1 MQVTE
6 TLSEGLKR
14 ELKVTVPAADLEAV
28 VEGRL
33 DELRKTVTMKG
44 FRRGKVPLSIVR
56 RRYQPRVLGEV
67 LQQTIETRSRE
78 ILEERELRP
87 AMQPEIEITAYDEG
101 KDLEFTMGMEVL
113 PDIELGDVS
122 DLTVTRLKAEVTDIA
137 VEDALGRLAEAEKRF
152 EPVETPRPAQEGD
165 QLVVDIAVEVDGEPA
180 PERSGTDVP
189 LELDA
194 EALMPEMTEQL
205 VGTQVGEEREV
216 TIAPQTPDS
225 DAEEQDEAAA
235 EAAAATVFKITVKEV
250 QERLPVTVDDAF
262 AERRGAENLDGL
274 RGVVRE
280 QIQSQYDQFSQAR
293 LKRSLLDVLDERY
306 KFEVPPGMVEREF
319 DAVWQQIENDAKRAR
334 SEVASFLDQPE
345 DEAREEFRQIAERRV
360 RLGLLIAEIGGRN
373 DITVEQEDL
382 LRAAVANAREHS
394 EPQRV
399 LEFYRSQPDQLERFR
414 PTVFEDKVITF
425 LSELATVSE
434 QAVDVE
440 TLMRDPDEDEKSS
453 AAGTE
458 QADEEESAA
467 TVEDEKSS
475 AAGTEQADE
484 EESAATV
491 EDESATSGES
501 G

>member
-14 ELKVTVPAADLEAV
+14 ELKVTVPAADLESE
-28 VEGRL
+28 VEGKL

-56 RRYQPRVLGEV
+56 RHYQPRVLGEV

-78 ILEERELRP
+78 VLEERELRP

-113 PDIELGDVS
+113 PNIELGDFS
-122 DLTVTRLKAEVTDIA
+122 DLTVTRLKAEVTDES

-152 EPVETPRPAQEGD
+152 EPVETPRAAQEGD
-165 QLVVDIAVEVDGEPA
+165 QIVVDIAVEVDGEPA

-194 EALMPEMTEQL
+194 EALLPEMAEQL
-205 VGTQVGEEREV
+205 VGAEAGQEREV
-216 TIAPQTPDS
+216 TMTPPAPDEE
-225 DAEEQDEAAA
+225 AGEQDEPAAAA
-235 EAAAATVFKITVKEV
+235 EATVFKIAVKEV
-250 QERLPVTVDDAF
+250 QERLPVTIDDAF
-262 AERRGAENLDGL
+262 AERRGAENLDAL

-280 QIQSQYDQFSQAR
+280 QIQSEYEQVSQAR

-319 DAVWQQIENDAKRAR
+319 DAVWQQIENDAKRAE
-334 SEVASFLDQPE
+334 SEIATMLDQPE

-360 RLGLLIAEIGGRN
+360 RLGLLIAEIGGSN

-382 LRAAVANAREHS
+382 LRAAMMSARGHP
-394 EPQRV
+394 EPQRL

-425 LSELATVSE
+425 LSELATVSDE
-434 QAVDVE
+434 EVDVE
-440 TLMRDPDEDEKSS
+440 TLLRDPDDDEKPSKS
-453 AAGTE
+453 EVAAAG
-458 QADEEESAA
+458 
-467 TVEDEKSS
+467 DEK
-475 AAGTEQADE
+475 AAEVAEG
-484 EESAATV
+484 ESITK
-491 EDESATSGES
+491 DESG
-501 G
+501 

>member
-14 ELKVTVPAADLEAV
+14 ELKVTVPAADLEAD

-56 RRYQPRVLGEV
+56 RHYQPRVLGEV

-78 ILEERELRP
+78 VLEERELRP

-113 PDIELGDVS
+113 PNIELGDFS
-122 DLTVTRLKAEVTDIA
+122 DLAVTRLKAEVTDES

-152 EPVETPRPAQEGD
+152 EPVETPRAAQERD
-165 QLVVDIAVEVDGEPA
+165 QIVVDIAVEVDGEPA

-194 EALMPEMTEQL
+194 EALLPEMTEQL
-205 VGTQVGEEREV
+205 VGAQAGEEREV
-216 TIAPQTPDS
+216 TMTPPAPDQE
-225 DAEEQDEAAA
+225 AGERDEPAAAA
-235 EAAAATVFKITVKEV
+235 EATVFKITVKEV

-262 AERRGAENLDGL
+262 AERRGAENLDAL
-274 RGVVRE
+274 RGVIRE
-280 QIQSQYDQFSQAR
+280 QIQSEYEQVSQAR

-319 DAVWQQIENDAKRAR
+319 DAVWQQIENDAKRAE
-334 SEVASFLDQPE
+334 SEIATMLDQPE

-360 RLGLLIAEIGGRN
+360 RLGLLIAEIGGSN

-382 LRAAVANAREHS
+382 LRAAMMSARGHP
-394 EPQRV
+394 EPQRL

-425 LSELATVSE
+425 LSELATVSDE
-434 QAVDVE
+434 EVDVE
-440 TLMRDPDEDEKSS
+440 TLLRDPDDDEKPSKS
-453 AAGTE
+453 EVAAVG
-458 QADEEESAA
+458 DEEAAEVGEGESS
-467 TVEDEKSS
+467 T
-475 AAGTEQADE
+475 Q
-484 EESAATV
+484 
-491 EDESATSGES
+491 DESG
-501 G
+501 

>member
-14 ELKVTVPAADLEAV
+14 ELKVTVPAADLEAD

-33 DELRKTVTMKG
+33 DELRKTITMKG

-56 RRYQPRVLGEV
+56 RHYQPRVLGEV

-78 ILEERELRP
+78 VLEERELRP

-113 PDIELGDVS
+113 PNIELGDFS
-122 DLTVTRLKAEVTDIA
+122 DLTVTRLKADVTDES

-152 EPVETPRPAQEGD
+152 ESVETPRAAQEGD
-165 QLVVDIAVEVDGEPA
+165 QLLVDIVVEVDGEPV

-189 LELDA
+189 LELNA
-194 EALMPEMTEQL
+194 EALLPEMTEQL
-205 VGTQVGEEREV
+205 VGAEAGQEREV
-216 TIAPQTPDS
+216 TMAPPAPEQE
-225 DAEEQDEAAA
+225 AREQDEPAATA
-235 EAAAATVFKITVKEV
+235 EATVFKITVKEV

-262 AERRGAENLDGL
+262 AERRGAENLDAL

-280 QIQSQYDQFSQAR
+280 QIQSEYEQVSQAR

-306 KFEVPPGMVEREF
+306 KFDVPPGMVESEF
-319 DAVWQQIENDAKRAR
+319 DAVWQQIENDAKRA
-334 SEVASFLDQPE
+334 EAEIATILDQPE

-360 RLGLLIAEIGGRN
+360 RLGLLIAEIGGSN

-382 LRAAVANAREHS
+382 LRAAMMSARGHP
-394 EPQRV
+394 EPQRL

-425 LSELATVSE
+425 LSELAAVSE
-434 QAVDVE
+434 QVVDVE

-453 AAGTE
+453 ATGTE

-467 TVEDEKSS
+467 TD
-475 AAGTEQADE
+475 
-484 EESAATV
+484 
-491 EDESATSGES
+491 EDESAASGES